1 MPTAHSKVRK
11 FIRKAP
17 VVLTEF
23 HFFIWCLVGTIFV
36 VYEAVKFLWER
47 MR

>member
-1 MPTAHSKVRK
+1 MRTVHSKVRK

-17 VVLTEF
+17 VVLSEI
-23 HFFIWCLVGTIFV
+23 HFLIWCAAGTIFA